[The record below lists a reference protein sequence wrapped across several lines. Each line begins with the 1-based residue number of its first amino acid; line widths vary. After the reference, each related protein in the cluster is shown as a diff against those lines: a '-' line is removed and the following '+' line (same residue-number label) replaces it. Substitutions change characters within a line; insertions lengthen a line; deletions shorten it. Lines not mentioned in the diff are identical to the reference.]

1 MVRELFDVSGG
12 DEAGGEG
19 PSDVELRVQVQ
30 PGAGRTAVQGV
41 QGNALKVR
49 VASPPDRARANDAC
63 AALIAG
69 LADVPPAAVSLAGGE
84 TSRSKRFTVTGVDV
98 EELVRRMELAL
109 EEASG
114 NARGRGSVPKSPG
127 SR

>member
-1 MVRELFDVSGG
+1 MVHELFDDGG
-12 DEAGGEG
+12 DGN
-19 PSDVELRVQVQ
+19 VTLRLHVQ

-41 QGNALKVR
+41 HGNALKVR
-49 VASPPDRARANDAC
+49 VAAPPEKGRANEAC
-63 AALIAG
+63 AALVAD
-69 LADVPPAAVSLAGGE
+69 LADVKPAAVALASGE
-84 TSRSKRFTVTGVDV
+84 TSRSKRFAVTGVDV
-98 EELVRRMELAL
+98 DELVRRMELAL

>member
-1 MVRELFDVSGG
+1 MRPVVRELFDDPADGKV
-12 DEAGGEG
+12 
-19 PSDVELRVQVQ
+19 VLRLHVQ

-41 QGNALKVR
+41 HGNALKVR
-49 VASPPDRARANDAC
+49 VAAPPERDRANEAC
-63 AALIAG
+63 AG
-69 LADVPPAAVSLAGGE
+69 LVAELAGVKPSAVE
-84 TSRSKRFTVTGVDV
+84 LTSGATGRAKRFTVTGADVD
-98 EELVRRMELAL
+98 ELVRRLELAL

>member
-1 MVRELFDVSGG
+1 VVRELFDDSGDG
-12 DEAGGEG
+12 T
-19 PSDVELRVQVQ
+19 VVIRLHVQL
-30 PGAGRTAVQGV
+30 GAGRTAVQGR
-41 QGNALKVR
+41 QGDALKVR
-49 VASPPDRARANDAC
+49 VASPPEKGRANDAC
-63 AALIAG
+63 TGLVAE
-69 LADVPPAAVSLAGGE
+69 LADVEATAVALTSGA

-98 EELVRRMELAL
+98 DELVRRLELAL